1 MLQEDLEE
9 QLQAELR
16 AVEVALE
23 DLQLEN
29 LHKEQQVAMRL
40 HKVAEEVEAD
50 IEVAME
56 EMVRQDL

>member
-1 MLQEDLEE
+1 MQ
-9 QLQAELR
+9 
-16 AVEVALE
+16 E

-29 LHKEQQVAMRL
+29 LHKEQQAAMRL
-40 HKVAEEVEAD
+40 HKVAVVVEAD